1 MTRLFQ
7 AMAGAAIGGAE
18 AYFVSLALAFKS
30 AGIDQRLAIRRHPA
44 RAAALRAGG
53 LAALE
58 LRFGG
63 RLDFFT
69 RPALR
74 RALGEFQP
82 HLVLSWMARASAMVP
97 PGPYTQIGRL
107 GGYYNLKY
115 FRHCQHLVA
124 NTRDI
129 ARYCREGGWPEAR
142 VHYVPNFVAWNPRA
156 AEPRARHGTP
166 GDAPL
171 LLALGRLHPNKAFDV
186 LLAAMARLP
195 QAWLWLAGEGPER
208 GALERRAA
216 ELGVGGR
223 VRWLGWR
230 EDREALFAAAD
241 VCVVAARAEPFGN
254 VVLDAW
260 AAEIPLVAA
269 AAAGPA
275 AYVRDGESGLLAP
288 VDDHEALA
296 RAVQRVLDAPDL
308 KHRLVA
314 GGRAALRADFTEA
327 AVVPRWLDLFA
338 QIGGGACAA

>member
-1 MTRLFQ
+1 
-7 AMAGAAIGGAE
+7 MAGAAMGGAE
-18 AYFVSLALAFKS
+18 AYFVNLALAFKR
-30 AGIDQRLAIRRHPA
+30 AGIDQRLAIRRNPA
-44 RAAALRAGG
+44 RAAALQAGG

-63 RLDFFT
+63 GLDFFT

-74 RALGEFQP
+74 RALREYRP
-82 HLVLSWMARASAMVP
+82 HLVLSWMSRASVLVP
-97 PGPYTQIGRL
+97 PGPYAHVGRL

-115 FRHCQHLVA
+115 YRHCQHLVA

-129 ARYCREGGWPEAR
+129 ARHCRDGGWAEDR
-142 VHYVPNFVAWNPRA
+142 VHYVPNFVSWSPRTP
-156 AEPRARHGTP
+156 EPRARHGTP
-166 GDAPL
+166 DGAPL

-195 QAWLWLAGEGPER
+195 RAWLWLAGEGPER
-208 GALERRAA
+208 AALERRAA
-216 ELGVGGR
+216 ELGVASR

-230 EDREALFAAAD
+230 DDREALFAAAD

-288 VDDHEALA
+288 VGDHEALA
-296 RAVQRVLDAPDL
+296 RAVQGVLDAPEL
-308 KHRLVA
+308 RRRLVA
-314 GGRAALRADFTEA
+314 GGRAALRAEFTEA
-327 AVVPRWLDLFA
+327 AVMPRWLDLFA
-338 QIGGGACAA
+338 QIGGAACAA